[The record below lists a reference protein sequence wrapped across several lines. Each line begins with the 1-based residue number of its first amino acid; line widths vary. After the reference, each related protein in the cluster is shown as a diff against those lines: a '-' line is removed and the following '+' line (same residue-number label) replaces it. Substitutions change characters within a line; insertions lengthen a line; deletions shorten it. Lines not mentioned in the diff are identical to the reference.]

1 MSSAIPDQFSE
12 SMDFVIPT
20 GWQDLAEYMEFTAIE
35 RIMWALC
42 IQYRTYMY
50 VGLLYNDFY

>member
-1 MSSAIPDQFSE
+1 
-12 SMDFVIPT
+12 MDFVIPT